1 MKSRRKKKNI
11 LLRIAV
17 VAFSIYVIV
26 TLVQLRLE
34 INRMETEQVD
44 VLKDK
49 ITEQKRANE
58 NLIRQ
63 TENLE
68 EYLEQQAREQGW
80 ALPGE
85 VILMEIPGIDS

>member
-34 INRMETEQVD
+34 INRMQTEQVD

>member
-11 LLRIAV
+11 LRRVAV

-26 TLVQLRLE
+26 TLVQLRME
-34 INRMETEQVD
+34 INRIETDQID

-49 ITEQKRANE
+49 ISEQKRANE
-58 NLIRQ
+58 NLERQ

>member
-11 LLRIAV
+11 LLRVAV

-26 TLVQLRLE
+26 TLVQLRME
-34 INRMETEQVD
+34 INRIETDQID

-49 ITEQKRANE
+49 ISEQKRANE
-58 NLIRQ
+58 NLERQ

>member
-1 MKSRRKKKNI
+1 MPYEEQTEKEKYPPSHRCGCFFDICYRD
-11 LLRIAV
+11 V
-17 VAFSIYVIV
+17 GSVAF
-26 TLVQLRLE
+26 R
-34 INRMETEQVD
+34 D
-44 VLKDK
+44 
-49 ITEQKRANE
+49 QKRANE
-58 NLIRQ
+58 NLRRQ

>member
-1 MKSRRKKKNI
+1 MKSRRKKKSI
-11 LLRIAV
+11 LLRVAV

-34 INRMETEQVD
+34 INRMQTEQVD

>member
-11 LLRIAV
+11 LLRVAV
-17 VAFSIYVIV
+17 VAFSIYVVV
-26 TLVQLRLE
+26 TLIQLRME
-34 INRMETEQVD
+34 INRIETEQID

-49 ITEQKRANE
+49 ISEQKRANE
-58 NLIRQ
+58 NLERQ
-63 TENLE
+63 TDNLE

>member
-34 INRMETEQVD
+34 INRMETEEVD

-49 ITEQKRANE
+49 IAEQKRANE
-58 NLIRQ
+58 NLRRQ

>member
-34 INRMETEQVD
+34 INRMETEEVD

-49 ITEQKRANE
+49 IAEQKRANE
-58 NLIRQ
+58 NLRRQ

-85 VILMEIPGIDS
+85 VIVMEIPGIDS

>member
-1 MKSRRKKKNI
+1 MKAKRKKKSV

-26 TLVQLRLE
+26 TLVQLRME
-34 INRMETEQVD
+34 INRIETDQID

-49 ITEQKRANE
+49 ISEQKRANE
-58 NLIRQ
+58 NLERQ

>member
-34 INRMETEQVD
+34 INRMETEEVD

-49 ITEQKRANE
+49 IAEQKRANE
-58 NLIRQ
+58 NLRRQ

-85 VILMEIPGIDS
+85 VILMEIPGIDT

>member
-1 MKSRRKKKNI
+1 MKSKRKKKNI

-17 VAFSIYVIV
+17 VIFSIYVIV

-58 NLIRQ
+58 NLRRQ

>member
-11 LLRIAV
+11 LLRVAV

-26 TLVQLRLE
+26 TLVQLRME
-34 INRMETEQVD
+34 INRIETDQID

-49 ITEQKRANE
+49 ISEQKRANE
-58 NLIRQ
+58 NLERQ

-85 VILMEIPGIDS
+85 VKIGRAHV